1 MKRNRIIFVIII
13 LIIIGVGLIYYFP
26 LQRAMA
32 IMKFDRYIRQLEID
46 KNDIEEKRVFKDYKQ
61 GGYFIDVKYKS
72 EPDYTY
78 SYHYFLLNFRNDGI
92 FFNQMY
98 VEIYDSE
105 GGLVKY
111 YEIE

>member
-13 LIIIGVGLIYYFP
+13 LSIIGIGLIYYFP

-32 IMKFDRYIRQLEID
+32 IMKFDRHLKQLEID

-61 GGYFIDVKYKS
+61 GGYFIDVKYKN

-78 SYHYFLLNFRNDGI
+78 SYHYFLLDSRNDGT
-92 FFNQMY
+92 FFDQMY
-98 VEIYDSE
+98 VEIYDGEES
-105 GGLVKY
+105 LVKR